1 MDLYFPPVVQSA
13 YKNKKNTLIRH
24 NLQNIKKLITLIILP
39 TTTQLSLTTVCD
51 AVTSFKVLIY
61 FLFYSSSLW
70 HEFPNIILCP
80 WTEFFITQL
89 LHVLIKMQEKVH
101 IW

>member
-1 MDLYFPPVVQSA
+1 MDSTTASEMYHVPFYIGKFQNSSWKNKLDQFFFYMDLYFPPVVQSA

-51 AVTSFKVLIY
+51 AVTSLKF
-61 FLFYSSSLW
+61 
-70 HEFPNIILCP
+70 
-80 WTEFFITQL
+80 
-89 LHVLIKMQEKVH
+89 
-101 IW
+101 